1 MHQIVSSKMCT
12 FLMPCILNLLLSHV
26 FFRHNEI
33 GLDLQGMAFVLL
45 LKSRF
50 LKKSFIMNAP
60 LWVKHL
66 LITFWWVQHSKS
78 TKKWWLKCSTH
89 KCAFIIND
97 FLRNPHFRIA
107 CLLSNLHTYPIK
119 RETEEPSQKVCVLY
133 LLWQLQAENFF
144 VHSNWDLLAW
154 LSGQELR

>member
-1 MHQIVSSKMCT
+1 MY
-12 FLMPCILNLLLSHV
+12 FLDAMYPQLATESH

-45 LKSRF
+45 LKSGF
-50 LKKSFIMNAP
+50 LMKSFIMNAP
-60 LWVKHL
+60 LWVEHL
-66 LITFWWVQHSKS
+66 LITFGWVQHSKS

-89 KCAFIIND
+89 KGAFIIND